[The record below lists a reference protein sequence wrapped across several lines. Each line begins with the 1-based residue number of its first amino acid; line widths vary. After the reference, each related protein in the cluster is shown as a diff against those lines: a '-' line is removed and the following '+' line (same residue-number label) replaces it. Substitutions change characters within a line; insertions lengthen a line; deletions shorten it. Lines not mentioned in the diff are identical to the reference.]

1 MPLLSS
7 VAAAEALSLVADG
20 KAEGEVPPVALLVAE
35 EMLVRADAA
44 LIVVEEED
52 ESLSASSCSSSLLP
66 ELVVEVLIGVLRFPF
81 SPSGRVYSPEIK
93 LPTTPSAS
101 WKLPVLG

>member
-7 VAAAEALSLVADG
+7 VAAAETLSLVADG

-44 LIVVEEED
+44 LVVVGEED
-52 ESLSASSCSSSLLP
+52 ESSSCSSSLLP
-66 ELVVEVLIGVLRFPF
+66 EVVVEVPVGALRFPF
-81 SPSGRVYSPEIK
+81 SPSGRV
-93 LPTTPSAS
+93 
-101 WKLPVLG
+101 